1 MSKKKLV
8 ARVLVLLVAVLIN
21 IGIISMKFPAKNID
35 VDVTVKSDVATEFQ
49 FFYAE
54 LDSPEGFTIE
64 NSQIVKY
71 EDTDKE
77 ATLTY
82 QIPSNA
88 TMLRLDFASG
98 KSSNMVEKIVL
109 RCGKVERTITSDE
122 LCTLMSVN
130 EAKAQKEDGCV
141 KVEADSDDPFITW
154 NASTWNISDVA
165 YQGAFVKS
173 VILKVIACLIIDLM
187 VVYSLVNIKKIA
199 MLPIEL
205 FQNRKLIFNLAKND
219 FKTQFAGSYL
229 GIIWAFVQPI
239 VTVLVYWFVFEK
251 GLKAGGIN
259 TRAGIQV
266 PFVMWLIAG
275 IVPWF
280 FFQDALNGGTNALV
294 QYSYL
299 VKKVVFKI
307 SILPIVKVMSALFVH
322 LFFIAFTLV
331 LYACYHYYPDLYT
344 LQIFY
349 YTFCMII
356 YVLGIVYI
364 TCSIVVFFKDLTQI
378 INIILQIGIW
388 MTPIMWNIDAMDLSP
403 TLLTIFKLNPMY
415 YIVAGYRDA
424 LINKA
429 WFWENAQLTIYF
441 WIVTALLFGAGSFVF
456 RRLKVH
462 FADVL

>member
-8 ARVLVLLVAVLIN
+8 ARVVVLLIAVLIN
-21 IGIISMKFPAKNID
+21 IGIINMGFPAKTVD
-35 VDVTVKSDVATEFQ
+35 VDVTVKSDVATDFQ
-49 FFYAE
+49 LFYAE
-54 LDSPEGFTIE
+54 SDSPEGFTVG
-64 NSQIVKY
+64 NSQVQHY
-71 EDTDKE
+71 ETTNE
-77 ATLTY
+77 YAVLEY
-82 QIPSNA
+82 QVPSGT
-88 TMLRLDFASG
+88 TMVRLDFASVENT
-98 KSSNMVEKIVL
+98 SSVEKIVL
-109 RCGKVERTITSDE
+109 RCGREESVIAQDS
-122 LCTLMSVN
+122 LCDLLSVN
-130 EAKAQKEDGCV
+130 QAEVQCEDGVV
-141 KVEADSDDPFITW
+141 KVETNSEDPFITW
-154 NASTWNISDVA
+154 DASEWNIAEVA
-165 YQGAFVKS
+165 HQGSLVRNT
-173 VILKVIACLIIDLM
+173 ILKVIMCVIINLM
-187 VVYSLVNIKKIA
+187 VVYSLFNIKKIA

-229 GIIWAFVQPI
+229 GIIWAFVQPV

-266 PFVMWLIAG
+266 PFVMWLVAG

-307 SILPIVKVMSALFVH
+307 SILPIVKVISALFVH
-322 LFFIAFTLV
+322 FFFIAFTLI
-331 LYACYHYYPDLYT
+331 LYSCYRYYPDLYT

-349 YTFCMII
+349 YTLCMVVF
-356 YVLGIVYI
+356 VLGLVYI

-378 INIILQIGIW
+378 INIVLQIVIW
-388 MTPIMWNIDAMDLSP
+388 MTPIMWNIDAMDLNP
-403 TLLTIFKLNPMY
+403 TLITIFKLNPMY

-424 LINKA
+424 LINKV
-429 WFWENAQLTIYF
+429 WFWENMPLTIYF
-441 WIVTALLFGAGSFVF
+441 WIVAAVLFGLGNIVF